1 MTHTSEPSPPEP
13 SPPESSPPQAS
24 PEPSG
29 ANPPRPKRLSLITGA
44 TGLLGSYIAEQL
56 REQGEPVRGLVR
68 TGSDTRLL
76 SKLGVEL
83 FEGDLRDLDSL
94 GRATQGVD
102 TVYHCGAFVGDWGPW
117 QQYFEGTVETTRNV
131 VEACR
136 ASGNPRLLH
145 VSSISVYGQVSAD
158 RGKIDEDFPI
168 GQHHWLWDYYGRSK
182 VEAEQVVRAYPNHTI
197 VRPSWIYGPRD
208 RVSIP
213 RLVDA
218 LRSGQLRIMGSGRNP
233 LNMVYAGDVA
243 AGAILAAN
251 EPAAVGQAYHLCS
264 HGEIT
269 QRELVDLFTEGLGMP
284 RVERHAP
291 MPVAW
296 SVAFLAEAAF
306 RSLGRRTPP
315 PFTRRGIYIMGR
327 PTNFSIAKAAE
338 QLGWEPRV
346 KTREGVREALQ
357 WYLSTHPA
365 A

>member
-1 MTHTSEPSPPEP
+1 MHPSEETGTATKVTNTD
-13 SPPESSPPQAS
+13 Q
-24 PEPSG
+24 
-29 ANPPRPKRLSLITGA
+29 LSLITGA
-44 TGLLGSYIAEQL
+44 TGLLGSHIAEQL
-56 REQGEPVRGLVR
+56 RQRGERIRALVR
-68 TGSDTRLL
+68 PGSDSGLL
-76 SKLGVEL
+76 RKLGVEL
-83 FEGDLRDLDSL
+83 VEGDLRDPASL
-94 GRATQGVD
+94 RQAVEGVD

-117 QQYFEGTVETTRNV
+117 QKYFEGTVQTTRNL

-136 ASGNPRLLH
+136 ATGNPRILH
-145 VSSISVYGQVSAD
+145 VSSISVYGKVPAAQ
-158 RGKIDEDFPI
+158 GEIHEELPI

-182 VEAEQVVRAYPNHTI
+182 VEAEKVVREYPNHTI
-197 VRPSWIYGPRD
+197 VRPSWIYGARD

-218 LRSGQLRIMGSGRNP
+218 LQSGQLRIMGSGENQ

-251 EPAAVGQAYHLCS
+251 QPAAAEQAYHLCS

-269 QRELVDLFTEGLGMP
+269 QQELVDLFTDALEMP

-296 SVAFLAEAAF
+296 SVAFLAEFAC
-306 RSLGRRTPP
+306 RSIGRSTPP

-346 KTREGVREALQ
+346 GTQEGVRGALQ
-357 WYLSTHPA
+357 WYLTSNAKTG
-365 A
+365 